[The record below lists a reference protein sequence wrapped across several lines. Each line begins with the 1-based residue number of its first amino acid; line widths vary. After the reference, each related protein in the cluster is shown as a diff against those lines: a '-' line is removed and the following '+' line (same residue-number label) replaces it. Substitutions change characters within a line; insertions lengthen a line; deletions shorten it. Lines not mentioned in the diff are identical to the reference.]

1 MPFALTVDP
10 TSPEGLGTEPAR
22 AMLIP
27 SSQILE
33 EPGLGTILGAV
44 RAEREITGQK
54 PSISAIFGCQFPAY
68 QTRTRARAAGF
79 PREGR
84 KPQRRRR
91 DKRADRPFAK
101 IKELFTKIMRLS

>member
-1 MPFALTVDP
+1 MASRTLRPSGDHDSVTMPFALTVDP

-68 QTRTRARAAGF
+68 QIARARA
-79 PREGR
+79 RER
-84 KPQRRRR
+84 QVF
-91 DKRADRPFAK
+91 RAR
-101 IKELFTKIMRLS
+101 

>member
-1 MPFALTVDP
+1 MASRTLRPSGDHDSVTMPFALTVDP
-10 TSPEGLGTEPAR
+10 TAPEGLGTEPAR

-68 QTRTRARAAGF
+68 QTRARERQVCRARA
-79 PREGR
+79 E
-84 KPQRRRR
+84 
-91 DKRADRPFAK
+91 
-101 IKELFTKIMRLS
+101 S